1 MKATR
6 ISSLCL
12 GLLFGGPALAQKVAP
27 VVAKPQVL
35 LIGDSISIGYTKG
48 VKALLGQ
55 EAVVSRV
62 RGNAGNTARGL
73 ARLEGWLAAKPGKWD
88 VIHFNWGL
96 WDLCYRSTNSK
107 AQGKRDKVKGK
118 LTATLEEYAQNLAKL
133 SQRLGQTGAHLIFA
147 TTTPVPEGEV
157 GRKVGDDLRYNAVA
171 RALMLSKGIAIN
183 DLHSSIGDRME
194 ELATRPGNVHFN
206 AKGNAVLA
214 AQVAESIRRV
224 LRQRNAQKPAKG
236 GKGPKWQPTR
246 SLVFKSIGD
255 VNLKLHIFEPDH
267 HQASDQRPAIVFFF
281 GGGWTGGTPAQ
292 FYPHCEYLAA
302 RGMLACSAEYRVGSR
317 HKTSPF
323 ECVADGKSAVRW
335 IRKHARELGV
345 DPERIAAGGGS
356 AGGHVAA
363 ATAMTPGLAETGFQ
377 DASGSRPDAL
387 VLFNPVYDNGP
398 KGYGH
403 NRVKGRWQLISPM
416 HNIGEKPPPAVVFL
430 GTKDKLVPV
439 ATARRF
445 RDRMQKVSAQSV
457 LHLFEGRTHGFFNHG
472 RGDGKDYQASVY
484 QMDTFLAGLG
494 FLAGLPYPLR

>member
-1 MKATR
+1 MQATHL
-6 ISSLCL
+6 SSLLL
-12 GLLFGGPALAQKVAP
+12 GLLFGGPALAQKA
-27 VVAKPQVL
+27 ARLDSKPQVL
-35 LIGDSISIGYTKG
+35 LIGDSISMGYTTG

-73 ARLEGWLAAKPGKWD
+73 ARLEGWLAAKPGTWD

-107 AQGKRDKVKGK
+107 AQGKRDKVNGK

-133 SQRLGQTGAHLIFA
+133 SERLGQTGAHLIFA

-171 RALMLSKGIAIN
+171 RALMLGKGVAIN
-183 DLHSSIGDRME
+183 DLHATIGDRMA
-194 ELATRPGNVHFN
+194 ELASGPGNVHFN
-206 AKGNAVLA
+206 AAGNRVLS

-224 LRQRNAQKPAKG
+224 LRQRNAQKR
-236 GKGPKWQPTR
+236 GKGVKAPKWQPTR
-246 SLVFKSIGD
+246 SVVFKTIGD
-255 VNLKLHIFEPDH
+255 VNLKLHVFEPDH

-323 ECVADGKSAVRW
+323 ECVADGKSALRW

-345 DPERIAAGGGS
+345 DPKRIAAGGGS

-363 ATAMTPGLAETGFQ
+363 AIAMTPGLAEIGFQ

-398 KGYGH
+398 GGYGH
-403 NRVKGRWQLISPM
+403 NRVKARWRLISPM
-416 HNIGEKPPPAVVFL
+416 HNIGPKPPPAVVFL
-430 GTKDKLVPV
+430 GSKDKLIPV
-439 ATARRF
+439 KTAETF
-445 RDRMQKVSAQSV
+445 RQRMQEVSVQSV
-457 LHLFEGRTHGFFNHG
+457 LHVFEGRSHGFFNHG
-472 RGDGKDYQASVY
+472 RGDGKDYQTSVF

-494 FLAGLPYPLR
+494 FLEGQPCPLR